1 MIQRIQSIFYLIA
14 ALCAGSLFF
23 LPIATS
29 DKAAALFLEDK
40 VFNVQDHNGL
50 IIIAALAVLL
60 PLIAMFLFKNRPLQ
74 LKLGALGMIFPLLLI
89 GAGVWMFLK
98 SGTAEVDSATINLG
112 AGLFLP
118 IAVILFGI
126 LANRFVKKDE
136 DLVQSSDRLR

>member
-1 MIQRIQSIFYLIA
+1 MIQRIQTIFYALA
-14 ALCAGSLFF
+14 AICASGLFF

-29 DKAAALFLEDK
+29 DKVASPFLEDK
-40 VFNVQDHNGL
+40 IFNVQDHIGL

-60 PLIAMFLFKNRPLQ
+60 PLAAIFLFKNRPLQ
-74 LKLGALGMIFPLLLI
+74 LKLGAIGMLFPLLVI
-89 GAGVWMFLK
+89 GAGVWMYLK
-98 SGTAEVDSATINLG
+98 SGTAAVESAAITQG

-118 IAVILFGI
+118 IGVIVFAI